1 MSFNSTQPFSFY
13 NVGLVDLTAED
24 FSGSGIEY
32 TGLPLWDT
40 PLCNILPYLG
50 AAADTINTVVTS
62 GGRIMVN
69 CQMGVSRLELM
80 SCIYMTIQIDVC
92 SVSRSAACVM
102 SYLMIHQ
109 NLTAPAALTLMRRRR
124 DVRPNDGFLTL
135 LICLDTD
142 LRMEREME
150 AERLITLS
158 TKEDLPSLPKP
169 WNFEFFTK
177 DVTEEEVGSPLVSVG
192 QPCPLRLSGFSS
204 LNDTP
209 SCSNSL
215 SRRSSRSCRQKSSFR
230 SRPSGFH
237 QDSRSRSCDILEETD
252 DDLETDNDVLAS
264 CDELE
269 KDGDD
274 IPILEKVKEII
285 TEPEDTWRY
294 PYKEDIEEINDC
306 ISSSGSNCNF
316 STTTKPD
323 LIQPKSDKNILS
335 MFKVSS
341 AAQWR
346 SISTKIN
353 IDLTPE
359 DEAEGEEGCVK
370 DSGNV
375 NTDDT
380 SAFEKITKQQLLA
393 VCWTVKPWECPKV
406 CKLTSLF

>member
-1 MSFNSTQPFSFY
+1 M
-13 NVGLVDLTAED
+13 TAED

-50 AAADTINTVVTS
+50 AAADIINTVVTS

-370 DSGNV
+370 DAGDG

-406 CKLTSLF
+406 CKLASLF